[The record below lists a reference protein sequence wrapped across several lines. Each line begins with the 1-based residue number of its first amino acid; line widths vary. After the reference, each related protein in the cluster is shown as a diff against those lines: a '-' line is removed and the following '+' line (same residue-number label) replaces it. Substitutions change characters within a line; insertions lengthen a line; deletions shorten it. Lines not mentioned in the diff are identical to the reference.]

1 MPEHEKRAHALLS
14 ASSAHRWLKC
24 TPSAVLESQFPD
36 TTSEAAKEGTLAH
49 ELAELKIRLLI
60 KDITKRTYNARVKKL
75 KEQNLWSDEME
86 GCTQKYA
93 DIINDIM
100 LSYSIAP
107 SVQIEQKLN
116 LAKII
121 PEGFGTAD
129 CVIMCGDDLHVIDY
143 KHGKGVS
150 VSAENNP
157 QMMLYALGVIYKYVL
172 IYSFKR
178 IVLHIVQPRI
188 ENYSTW
194 ELSADEL
201 YKFSKEV
208 ERIAAIAYAG
218 EGEFNPGE
226 EQCRFCRARQT
237 CRARAEKNVEL
248 AFATEKK
255 PDLLTD
261 AEIGEY
267 LEKGATVAEWLKG
280 LQEYALGQCLAGKEI
295 PGWKAVEGRS
305 VRDWSDM
312 EAAFAKIKESG
323 IPEDMLWERKAKTL
337 AQVEKIMG
345 KKDFEDVCG
354 EFVIKPPGKPTLVPA
369 SDKREAVKGTPS
381 ANEAFKED

>member
-49 ELAELKIRLLI
+49 ELAELKIQLLI

-75 KEQNLWSDEME
+75 KEQELWNDEME
-86 GCTQKYA
+86 SCTQKYA

-100 LSYSIAP
+100 LSYNIAP

-116 LAKII
+116 LTKII

-143 KHGKGVS
+143 KHGKGVP

-157 QMMLYALGVIYKYVL
+157 QMMLYALGAVYKYAL

-188 ENYSTW
+188 DNFSTW
-194 ELSADEL
+194 ELSAYDL

-226 EQCRFCRARQT
+226 EQCKFCRASQT

-267 LEKGATVAEWLKG
+267 LEKGATVADWLKG
-280 LQEYALGQCLAGKEI
+280 LQEYALGQCLAGKDI

-312 EAAFAKIKESG
+312 DAAFAKLKESG

-337 AQVEKIMG
+337 AQVEKIVG